1 VFLFSH
7 LTYFMHLLYLAKLQ
21 DLNIS
26 KYKQLSVERC
36 VCKLPT
42 YGVGWPKKMNVKKF
56 CISPP
61 KVVPFIEK
69 KNCAKYLFNMTIFRG
84 GPSWS

>member
-1 VFLFSH
+1 VFRASAL
-7 LTYFMHLLYLAKLQ
+7 LAK
-21 DLNIS
+21 
-26 KYKQLSVERC
+26 SVTNGFIPINGVRNATNA
-36 VCKLPT
+36 KLHPIAPNT
-42 YGVGWPKKMNVKKF
+42 EFDTMLLGWPKKMNVKKF
-56 CISPP
+56 CLSPP